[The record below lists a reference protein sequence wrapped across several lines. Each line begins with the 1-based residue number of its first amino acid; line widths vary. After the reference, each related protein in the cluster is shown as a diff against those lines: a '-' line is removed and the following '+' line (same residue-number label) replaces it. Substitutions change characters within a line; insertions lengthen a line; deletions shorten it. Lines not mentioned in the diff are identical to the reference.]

1 MGSRL
6 EIHNQP
12 ASSLH
17 FLRQQIGGFQLWN
30 LQPAPCLLSEM
41 EVTTETE

>member
-6 EIHNQP
+6 DIYNQS

-17 FLRQQIGGFQLWN
+17 FLRQEIGGLQLGN
-30 LQPAPCLLSEM
+30 LQPGPHLLLEM
-41 EVTTETE
+41 EVTTETG